1 MMMRVGLAILVVALA
16 AGCAPRTRIG
26 DRLINQS
33 SLTNARSSFTGPQ
46 PAPVSGTTTSNP

>member
-1 MMMRVGLAILVVALA
+1 MMRVAIAILVLL

-33 SLTNARSSFTGPQ
+33 SLTNARSTVTGPQ
-46 PAPVSGTTTSNP
+46 PNPVSGTTSNP